1 MQRVGRIFYL
11 RLRTYLLFGLLAAS
25 CPAISQLIEVKGLIY
40 DISQKNPLEGVTVMA
55 TNGAGTYT
63 DAFGRYSIRVRPTD
77 SLYFSYQG
85 KETAKYPVLK
95 MEDYTQFNMALHVYV
110 HSLPTVIVRPPDYRM
125 DSAQNRMDYAKYFAY
140 RKPNP
145 ISSINVGPTG
155 VGMDPNE
162 IINMFRFKRNRQLA
176 SLQRRLVAEEQDKY
190 VDFRFTKKFITELT
204 GLNGEELNAFM
215 KKFRPPYDFVAITN
229 QLELGYYIQQC
240 YKMEK
245 GLLPPGVPL
254 YNLGPINIPQQ

>member
-1 MQRVGRIFYL
+1 MQRIGRIFYL
-11 RLRTYLLFGLLAAS
+11 RLRTYLLFGFMAAS
-25 CPAISQLIEVKGLIY
+25 CPAISQLIEVKGVIY
-40 DISQKNPLEGVTVMA
+40 DISQKTPLEAVTVMA

-63 DAFGRYSIRVRPTD
+63 DAFGRYSLKVRPTD

-204 GLNGEELNAFM
+204 GLNGEDLNAFM

>member
-1 MQRVGRIFYL
+1 MQIKGRIYKLIF
-11 RLRTYLLFGLLAAS
+11 RTLFPAALG
-25 CPAISQLIEVKGLIY
+25 AVTTTAAAQLIEVKGVVY
-40 DISQKNPLEGVTVMA
+40 DISQKTPLEAVTVMA

-63 DAFGRYSIRVRPTD
+63 DAFGRYAIRVRPTD
-77 SLYFSYQG
+77 SIYFSYQG
-85 KETAKYPVLK
+85 KETLKYPVLK
-95 MEDYTQFNMALHVYV
+95 MEDYTQFSMALHVYV
-110 HSLPTVIVRPPDYRM
+110 HTLPTVIVRPPDYRA
-125 DSAQNRMDYAKYFAY
+125 DSTQNRMDYAKYFAY

-145 ISSINVGPTG
+145 ISSINIGPTG

-176 SLQRRLVAEEQDKY
+176 SLQRRLIAEEQDKY
-190 VDFRFTKKFITELT
+190 IDFRYTKKFVTELT
-204 GLNGEELNAFM
+204 GLSGEELNAFM
-215 KKFRPPYDFVAITN
+215 RKFRPPYDFVAITN

-254 YNLGPINIPQQ
+254 YNLGPITVPQR